1 MGWGDGGSE
10 RLSDL
15 TQLTQLLSARA
26 RTGSQVFARFPSCGF
41 NHCATKLPPTS
52 LHSLFW
58 VVPKTS
64 LCWPVSQSCPLGWV
78 GLPLLIDRKALLDSF
93 VTHREEK
100 TTTVFFPKQKTL
112 VCQFSML
119 EHLLVLW
126 FNILKSR
133 ELSRYLSVSFSLST
147 LPPFKH

>member
-26 RTGSQVFARFPSCGF
+26 RTGSQVFARLPSCGF

-78 GLPLLIDRKALLDSF
+78 GLPLLIPGAVSLPGR
-93 VTHREEK
+93 R
-100 TTTVFFPKQKTL
+100 KTL
-112 VCQFSML
+112 TSPPLSYSSFSISL
-119 EHLLVLW
+119 ADPAPLQVS
-126 FNILKSR
+126 KTRQATQPTR
-133 ELSRYLSVSFSLST
+133 ELL
-147 LPPFKH
+147 